1 MLWTLLSVQVVE
13 VAGLDVSTGGVA
25 TGYSAEPV
33 GSTTDE
39 LGVLE

>member
-1 MLWTLLSVQVVE
+1 VLWALLSVQVVE
-13 VAGLDVSTGGVA
+13 VAGLDGLTVGGA

-39 LGVLE
+39 LDTVE